1 MKRICN
7 LESRASFRSA
17 HCFCI
22 ILAQFLFFGQRAKAD
37 VKLPEGL
44 GPVATPL
51 TVNVNRGEELVMKL
65 TASMKGSGGVFDFSI
80 FEEPKNG
87 RLVVESLTGAF
98 VLVRYISDPLSAS
111 GIEQFK
117 YRARV
122 RNGKYS
128 APATVR
134 INVLDDPLRLKIPK
148 VLDFGEVVVSQS
160 RTLEL
165 QMSNVSKY
173 AFNGSLILPN
183 EFTLESRKADINLGP
198 KQSATFR
205 VKYTP
210 KEVSGSFQRKLSF
223 NGGGVSLSLLLRGS
237 SISPFK
243 IRNKKIVLN
252 YSEETSVRSAD
263 VIIENVSEAEINL
276 QPTDT
281 KGDFVVRPKNI
292 MIRPGQVK
300 KVTVEA
306 SDKNHSSSSGFI
318 NLRSHVD
325 TQQIVVKSP
334 PLPPRVIVNG
344 GKNTIELS
352 SVQGVPI
359 KFKLPVENEGG
370 GTVAAT
376 VTVPNGFR
384 NLDGDGTIKL
394 DAKSELFLQFEY
406 ASKDVGDIYDFIE
419 VRWSDKIKRIIV
431 KGDISADPNN
441 PKNKIKGDG
450 TSISKNRNDRPNE
463 SDYPVLRRI
472 EKERSINDLLPQ
484 IKEIELIKS
493 GKHSLV
499 FAWPNPEK
507 DDRLPSELAL
517 DYVIETRVHR
527 YDAEKKSMLVEWIE
541 LDTDYA
547 TVRENGPNVE
557 AEING
562 LHPDGKFTFRVFSK
576 DNDGLVSL
584 GSIPFQ
590 FETEKSFK
598 LTKAKWAYLMGGTGL
613 MGLLLSICCIVIK
626 RKMQLKA

>member
-1 MKRICN
+1 M
-7 LESRASFRSA
+7 
-17 HCFCI
+17 
-22 ILAQFLFFGQRAKAD
+22 
-37 VKLPEGL
+37 
-44 GPVATPL
+44 
-51 TVNVNRGEELVMKL
+51 
-65 TASMKGSGGVFDFSI
+65 
-80 FEEPKNG
+80 
-87 RLVVESLTGAF
+87 
-98 VLVRYISDPLSAS
+98 
-111 GIEQFK
+111 
-117 YRARV
+117 
-122 RNGKYS
+122 
-128 APATVR
+128 
-134 INVLDDPLRLKIPK
+134 KIPK

-183 EFTLESRKADINLGP
+183 EFTMEGKKTDINLGP
-198 KQSATFR
+198 KQSAKFR
-205 VKYTP
+205 VKYAP

-223 NGGGVSLSLLLRGS
+223 NGGGVSLSMLLRGA

-252 YSEETSVRSAD
+252 YSEENSVRSAD
-263 VIIENVSEAEINL
+263 VIIENVSESEINL
-276 QPTDT
+276 QPTDA
-281 KGDFVVRPKNI
+281 KGGFVVRPKNI
-292 MIRPGQVK
+292 IIGPGEIK

-306 SDKNHSSSSGFI
+306 SDKIHSSSSGSI
-318 NLRSHVD
+318 GLRSEVD
-325 TQQIVVKSP
+325 TQQIAVTSP

-370 GTVAAT
+370 GTVTAT
-376 VTVPNGFR
+376 VIVPNGFR
-384 NLDGDGTIKL
+384 NLDGDETIIL
-394 DAKSELFLQFEY
+394 DAKSELFLQLEY
-406 ASKDVGDIYDFIE
+406 VSKDVGDIYDFIE
-419 VRWSDKIKRIIV
+419 VRWGDNIKRIIV
-431 KGDISADPNN
+431 KGDIFADQDN

-450 TSISKNRNDRPNE
+450 TSIGKNRNDRPNE
-463 SDYPVLRRI
+463 IDYPVLRRI

-493 GKHSLV
+493 GKHSLT
-499 FAWPNPEK
+499 FAWPHPEK
-507 DDRLPSELAL
+507 DDRLSSEFAL

-541 LDTDYA
+541 LGPDYA
-547 TVRENGPNVE
+547 MVRENGPNVE

-562 LHPDGKFTFRVFSK
+562 LHPSGKFTFRVFSK
-576 DNDGLVSL
+576 GNDGLVSP

-598 LTKAKWAYLMGGTGL
+598 LTKAKWTYLMGGTGL

-626 RKMQLKA
+626 RKR

>member
-1 MKRICN
+1 M
-7 LESRASFRSA
+7 ESRASFRSA
-17 HCFCI
+17 HFFCI
-22 ILAQFLFFGQRAKAD
+22 ILAQFLFFGQGTKAD

-65 TASMKGSGGVFDFSI
+65 TASMKGSVGVFDFSI

-134 INVLDDPLRLKIPK
+134 INVLNDPLRLKIPK

-173 AFNGSLILPN
+173 AFSGSLILPN
-183 EFTLESRKADINLGP
+183 EFTLEGKKANINLGP

-223 NGGGVSLSLLLRGS
+223 NGGGVSLSLLLRGA

-263 VIIENVSEAEINL
+263 VIIENVSESEINL

-292 MIRPGQVK
+292 MIGPGQVK

-384 NLDGDGTIKL
+384 NFDGDGTIKL

-431 KGDISADPNN
+431 KGDISADPDN

-584 GSIPFQ
+584 GSSPFQ

>member
-1 MKRICN
+1 M
-7 LESRASFRSA
+7 ESRASFRSA
-17 HCFCI
+17 HFFCI
-22 ILAQFLFFGQRAKAD
+22 ILAQFLFFGQGAKAD

-51 TVNVNRGEELVMKL
+51 TVKVNRGEELVIKL
-65 TASMKGSGGVFDFSI
+65 TASMKGSGGSFDFSI
-80 FEEPKNG
+80 FEKPKNG
-87 RLVVESLTGAF
+87 KLVVESVTGAF
-98 VLVRYISDPLSAS
+98 ALVRYISDPLSAS

-148 VLDFGEVVVSQS
+148 ILDFGEVVVSQS

-173 AFNGSLILPN
+173 ALNGSLILPN
-183 EFTLESRKADINLGP
+183 EFTLEGKKTDINLGP

-223 NGGGVSLSLLLRGS
+223 NGGGVSLSMLLRGA

-252 YSEETSVRSAD
+252 YSEENSVRSAD
-263 VIIENVSEAEINL
+263 VIIENVSESEINL
-276 QPTDT
+276 QPTNA
-281 KGDFVVRPKNI
+281 KGGFVVRPKNI
-292 MIRPGQVK
+292 IIGPGEIK
-300 KVTVEA
+300 KVTIEA
-306 SDKNHSSSSGFI
+306 SDKIHSSSSGFI
-318 NLRSHVD
+318 GLRSQVD
-325 TQQIVVKSP
+325 TQQIAVTSP

-376 VTVPNGFR
+376 VILPNGFR
-384 NLDGDGTIKL
+384 NLDGDETIIL
-394 DAKSELFLQFEY
+394 DPKSELFFQLEY
-406 ASKDVGDIYDFIE
+406 VSKDVGDIYDFIE
-419 VRWSDKIKRIIV
+419 VRWEDSIKRIIV
-431 KGDISADPNN
+431 KGDIFADQDN

-450 TSISKNRNDRPNE
+450 TSIGKNRNDRPNE
-463 SDYPVLRRI
+463 IDYPVLRRI

-493 GKHSLV
+493 GKHSLI
-499 FAWPNPEK
+499 FAWPHPEK
-507 DDRLPSELAL
+507 DDRLPSEFAL

-541 LDTDYA
+541 LGTDYA
-547 TVRENGPNVE
+547 MVRENGPNVE

-576 DNDGLVSL
+576 GNDGLVSP

-598 LTKAKWAYLMGGTGL
+598 LTKAKWTYLMGGTGL

-626 RKMQLKA
+626 RKRQLKA